1 MQQDFLAFNFMSSHD
16 SSRSHAINAVGRG
29 GRVGRACDF
38 GSIGCGF
45 AARTRKLIR
54 HHVAAFEQS
63 CDHWRSAHAPWY
75 FCGAC
80 SRTLT

>member
-1 MQQDFLAFNFMSSHD
+1 MDESEMTELSLEEHTDGALKEQE
-16 SSRSHAINAVGRG
+16 GRG